1 MKNLPVATFIL
12 NNILK
17 NIEIS
22 NKIDVVD
29 VSLGSDTAKMI
40 ISGISQSEFVQLV
53 LQRMYNKMDFELD
66 NIDLSATFEIYGF
79 QLKVYAESRNSIELI
94 FKIPYSGENCVKDS
108 LRRAIFKVIKE
119 NHDPDIDLNEIT
131 LLKSSLDA
139 ITYGVSSD
147 NMKSFVNKISS
158 ESCII
163 DTKWCD
169 DHKGRE
175 YRITTID
182 LGLFSIVVNNNEEIH
197 DEITVLL

>member
-1 MKNLPVATFIL
+1 MKNLPVASFIL

-22 NKIDVVD
+22 NKIDVIN

-79 QLKVYAESRNSIELI
+79 QLKVYSDSKDSIELI
-94 FKIPYSGENCVKDS
+94 FKIPYSGEKCVKDS
-108 LRRAIFKVIKE
+108 LRRAIFKMIKE

-139 ITYGVSSD
+139 FTYGVSSD

-175 YRITTID
+175 YQITTID

-197 DEITVLL
+197 DNITVLL

>member
-1 MKNLPVATFIL
+1 MKNLPVATLIL

-40 ISGISQSEFVQLV
+40 ISGISQSDFVQLV

-79 QLKVYAESRNSIELI
+79 QLKVYAESRNSIEFI

-147 NMKSFVNKISS
+147 NMKEFVNKISS

>member
-1 MKNLPVATFIL
+1 MKNLPVATLIL

-22 NKIDVVD
+22 NKNDVVD

-53 LQRMYNKMDFELD
+53 LQRMYNKMYFELD

-119 NHDPDIDLNEIT
+119 NHDSDIDLNKIT

-139 ITYGVSSD
+139 ITYGVSSY
-147 NMKSFVNKISS
+147 NMKDFVNKISS